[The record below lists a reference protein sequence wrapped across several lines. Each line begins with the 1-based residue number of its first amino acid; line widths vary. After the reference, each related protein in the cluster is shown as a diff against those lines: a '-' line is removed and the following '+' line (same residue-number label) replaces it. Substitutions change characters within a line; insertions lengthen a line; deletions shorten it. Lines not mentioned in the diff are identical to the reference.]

1 MANSAEFAM
10 YPLWLAN
17 YGVNQPVMVGGW
29 KSYAFWQH
37 TETGRMA
44 GTSLMVD
51 LSVFNGSL
59 AQLKAMTVTPA
70 AAAAAAANSATL
82 KYTMLVARNPADTT
96 RTDATTPRSDPR
108 SWLRGFGMDGSRAIA
123 GH

>member
-1 MANSAEFAM
+1 
-10 YPLWLAN
+10 
-17 YGVNQPVMVGGW
+17 MVGGW
-29 KSYAFWQH
+29 KSFAFWQY

-70 AAAAAAANSATL
+70 AAVASAAAAVAAAAANSATL
-82 KYTMLVARNPADTT
+82 KYTMVVARKPADTT
-96 RTDATTPRSDPR
+96 RTDATSPRSDPR
-108 SWLRGFGMDGSRAIA
+108 SWLRVFGTDGSRAIA